1 MWIYDQST
9 PESALIPAVLLEASG
24 QLEVPDTQESKP
36 EPEIHSDEPRSV
48 LTTQN
53 WRFSSA
59 DCWTLAAAFLLGS
72 AAAGVLRALC
82 DGPNNE
88 WLRYYV
94 QQRLQVFSVSDMHPA
109 AALFAVEYL
118 TLLGA
123 ATVLMLFGFSAFGPV
138 LIFLFTMLYGVGN
151 GLLFSQLFAGTSW
164 NARLL
169 VFILTLV
176 PSAAASACLCL
187 LGAAAL
193 RVSGR
198 IRTYSFLSGI
208 SVPCRPS
215 AGALMKQYLFTI
227 VLLLPLC
234 GAAAG
239 FARIES
245 RLL

>member
-9 PESALIPAVLLEASG
+9 PESALIPAALPEVSDRLEISDAHEAEPAPEMHS
-24 QLEVPDTQESKP
+24 EEPCAVP
-36 EPEIHSDEPRSV
+36 HA
-48 LTTQN
+48 QN
-53 WRFSSA
+53 RRVSST

-82 DGPNNE
+82 DGPNSE

-94 QQRLQVFSVSDMHPA
+94 QQWLQVFSVSDMHPA
-109 AALFAVEYL
+109 ASLFAVEYL

-123 ATVLMLFGFSAFGPV
+123 ATVLMLLGFSAFGPV

-164 NARLL
+164 NAKLL
-169 VFILTLV
+169 VIILTLF

-198 IRTYSFLSGI
+198 IRTYSFLSGMP
-208 SVPCRPS
+208 VPCRPS
-215 AGALMKQYLFTI
+215 AGVLMKQYLLTI

-239 FARIES
+239 FACIES